1 MHSVKR
7 WPIKRIVA
15 VALLLLWIVTAC
27 WNVMKPLPEGM
38 HVQGT
43 PAPVQAAS
51 LQFLTDETVANY
63 YGERATQPN
72 IHAATLELIRN
83 ARDFLVLDYFL
94 FNEQGGPAGELR
106 YESGIRPVARELREA
121 LLALHA
127 TQPTLPI
134 LLIIDPINSYYRRRL
149 PTELSVL
156 AAAGI
161 DVVMMDLDRLRDSNL
176 LYSTTWRLSLG
187 WWLKAT
193 TRGSWSNPLDAKGP
207 ALSFGA
213 LSRLPHFKADHRKV
227 ALTGDGAGSLVGIIS
242 SGNPHDASSAHS
254 NVALRLAG
262 EALRPLLLSELALAR
277 MSGWRNA
284 DRFAAFAQVSTSLP
298 STPGGANDMQAA
310 VLTEGAIRE
319 ALIERLDASHTGDAI
334 DIAQFYFSDR
344 HVIEALLNAGRR
356 GATIRVVLDPNKD
369 AFGFEKNGIPNREV
383 ASELIGASDGAIKLR
398 WYRTHGEQF
407 HSKLVSIRSGD
418 RFWLML
424 GSANFT
430 RRNLADYNLEADVV
444 IDAPANSELAAAVAN
459 WFETMWSNRPG
470 ASEYTADA
478 EVYAE
483 PSQLRYWLYRLMEG
497 TGLSTF

>member
-63 YGERATQPN
+63 YGECATQPN

-193 TRGSWSNPLDAKGP
+193 TCGSWSNPLDAKGP

-277 MSGWRNA
+277 MSG
-284 DRFAAFAQVSTSLP
+284 
-298 STPGGANDMQAA
+298 
-310 VLTEGAIRE
+310 
-319 ALIERLDASHTGDAI
+319 
-334 DIAQFYFSDR
+334 
-344 HVIEALLNAGRR
+344 
-356 GATIRVVLDPNKD
+356 
-369 AFGFEKNGIPNREV
+369 
-383 ASELIGASDGAIKLR
+383 
-398 WYRTHGEQF
+398 
-407 HSKLVSIRSGD
+407 
-418 RFWLML
+418 
-424 GSANFT
+424 
-430 RRNLADYNLEADVV
+430 
-444 IDAPANSELAAAVAN
+444 
-459 WFETMWSNRPG
+459 
-470 ASEYTADA
+470 
-478 EVYAE
+478 
-483 PSQLRYWLYRLMEG
+483 
-497 TGLSTF
+497 